1 MSPIEYETGRISLR
15 RCLRNRLQPSCPSFD
30 GVQSPLFL
38 LENDLCM
45 GRKGLDDV
53 YQNFVQSLHDAQEQV
68 KIRSISSRK

>member
-1 MSPIEYETGRISLR
+1 M
-15 RCLRNRLQPSCPSFD
+15 QASCPSFD